1 MVNYQ
6 NGKIYEVI
14 CEETGLRY
22 IGSTTRPLSQRIG
35 EHRKPSCKCLTKN
48 FINPK
53 IYLLENTPCNSK
65 EELHSIER
73 KYIKNNECV
82 NYYIPQRNGKEYY
95 QDNKETIR
103 KNHKEWLNK
112 NIDIQKEKWKEYK
125 LTNKDV
131 INEKQRQHRKDN
143 NEEYKKKDNEIYQN
157 NKEVILNRRKK
168 YYEENKEKIQK
179 RKKEKIECDCGSKY
193 VRGTKLRHEKSKK
206 HLTFSNK

>member
-14 CEETGLRY
+14 CSETGKKY

-35 EHRKPSCKCLTKN
+35 EHRKPSCQCLTRT

-53 IYLLENTPCNSK
+53 IYLIENTPCNSK
-65 EELHSIER
+65 EELHAIER
-73 KYIKNNECV
+73 KFIKKTECV
-82 NYYIPQRNGKEYY
+82 NYYIPQRNSKEYY

-112 NIDIQKEKWKEYK
+112 NVDTVKEKK
-125 LTNKDV
+125 
-131 INEKQRQHRKDN
+131 RQNRKDN

-157 NKEVILNRRKK
+157 NKEVILERRKK
-168 YYEENKEKIQK
+168 YYEENKEKIQE
-179 RKKEKIECDCGSKY
+179 RRKEKFNCDCGGKY
-193 VRGTKLRHEKSKK
+193 LAATKARHLKTQK
-206 HLTFSNK
+206 HINYLSLDS